1 MHPQHAIA
9 GFSYLVS
16 ASSDKRGKGTN
27 LRWARVLAANGPSF
41 HKRSSCYKEEEAQPS
56 RWTLTRK
63 SARAIPWCSAAA
75 LRHLS
80 MATSCAPRLVA
91 QHHGIAEPIN
101 NTLLEP

>member
-1 MHPQHAIA
+1 VRQQHAIA
-9 GFSYLVS
+9 RFGCLVS
-16 ASSDKRGKGTN
+16 ASSDKRAN
-27 LRWARVLAANGPSF
+27 LRLARVLAVNGPSV
-41 HKRSSCYKEEEAQPS
+41 HKRSSCYKEEVAQPS

-80 MATSCAPRLVA
+80 MAIWRAPRLVA

-101 NTLLEP
+101 NTLLEH

>member
-27 LRWARVLAANGPSF
+27 LRWVRVLAANDPSF
-41 HKRSSCYKEEEAQPS
+41 HQAPSGNEEEGAHS
-56 RWTLTRK
+56 HWTLTRK
-63 SARAIPWCSAAA
+63 PARVIPWRSAAV

-80 MATSCAPRLVA
+80 MATSCAPRLVE
-91 QHHGIAEPIN
+91 QHHGVAEPIN